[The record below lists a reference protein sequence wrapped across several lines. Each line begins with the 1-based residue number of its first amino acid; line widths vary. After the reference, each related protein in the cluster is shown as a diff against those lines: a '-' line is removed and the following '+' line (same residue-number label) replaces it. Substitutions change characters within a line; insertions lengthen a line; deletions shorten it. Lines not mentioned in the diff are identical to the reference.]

1 MKTNLNV
8 TKIILISLVA
18 ILILCFFVYCSK
30 SVEMK
35 QLDCIAVDEQT
46 GYIAIAYYTTAAKV
60 DVFDSKGNLIFS
72 KVYDTPGKGI
82 HNMLWKD
89 GQLYFKM
96 GGNTVLVDS
105 EGNIVAN
112 DPNIEFPITWR
123 DDWEK
128 YGGAYK
134 KYISGVE
141 YRYDQASLFEY
152 LGTPVDRIY
161 INDGESEKC
170 IWDSTY

>member
-46 GYIAIAYYTTAAKV
+46 GHIAIAYYTTAAKV
-60 DVFDSKGNLIFS
+60 DVFDSK
-72 KVYDTPGKGI
+72 
-82 HNMLWKD
+82 
-89 GQLYFKM
+89 
-96 GGNTVLVDS
+96 
-105 EGNIVAN
+105 GNIVAN

-141 YRYDQASLFEY
+141 YCYDQASLFEY

-170 IWDSTY
+170 IWDSKY